1 MPCEGCGQQHA
12 GACRCCDIHSAVNAM
27 EKLILLHILMCSRPS
42 PPLTASCDSLHMQ
55 PGWCWWL
62 PGAWR
67 GGAMAQHAAPSPSV
81 ELRRGLGISSASLGS
96 SVGKESDGERR
107 WSLAL
112 HGLCFPLLP
121 FHPIA
126 SMCVVFS
133 SQVRGGLPAAA
144 ARQDP
149 ALQHPRAVSPGE

>member
-67 GGAMAQHAAPSPSV
+67 GGGPWHSMQP
-81 ELRRGLGISSASLGS
+81 
-96 SVGKESDGERR
+96 
-107 WSLAL
+107 LAL
-112 HGLCFPLLP
+112 LW
-121 FHPIA
+121 
-126 SMCVVFS
+126 S
-133 SQVRGGLPAAA
+133 SGG
-144 ARQDP
+144 
-149 ALQHPRAVSPGE
+149 V